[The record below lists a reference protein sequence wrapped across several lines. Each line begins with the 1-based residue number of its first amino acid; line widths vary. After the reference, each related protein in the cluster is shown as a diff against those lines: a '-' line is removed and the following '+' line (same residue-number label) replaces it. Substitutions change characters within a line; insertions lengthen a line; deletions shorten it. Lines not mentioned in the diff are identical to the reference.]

1 MKTMHEIETILK
13 RHMPFLKE
21 QFSVKKM
28 GIFGSLAR
36 GEKKETDYVGILVQF
51 SKPIS
56 SIKYMNLENYLSR
69 LLGIEVDLVL
79 KMGLRYQRAQE
90 VLKEV
95 VFV

>member
-1 MKTMHEIETILK
+1 MKTLHEIESILK
-13 RHMPFLKE
+13 GHMPLLKE
-21 QFSVKKM
+21 QFNVKKM

-36 GEKKETDYVGILVQF
+36 GERKETDYVGILVQF

-56 SIKYMNLENYLSR
+56 SIKYMNLESYLSK
-69 LLGIEVDLVL
+69 LLGIKVDLVL
-79 KMGLRYQRAQE
+79 KMGLRYQKAQE